1 MKKITNILMLS
12 LLLSTSAFGAGQSK
26 LTISRYEVK
35 NILSMINAVDDDE
48 IADCKSDSD
57 CGAGNICVGIGICV
71 PEAKVRPLRSKLPN
85 MMKKFRSNRSF

>member
-1 MKKITNILMLS
+1 MKKLTNVLMLS
-12 LLLSTSAFGAGQSK
+12 LLLSTSAFGAGKSK

-35 NILSMINAVDDDE
+35 NILSMINAVDEYE

-71 PEAKVRPLRSKLPN
+71 PEAEVKILRSKLPN
-85 MMKKFRSNRSF
+85 MMKKFRSNRNF